1 MANIKKIEPI
11 SDWVAFELDTTVL
24 NPPIV
29 RLKVSPIDLGEIK
42 DLVDGGKGTKFS
54 MVEKELLIDAVK
66 EWDVSLDG
74 VALPCSEEN
83 KRKYLW
89 LLLGLPVKA
98 KEGEKAG
105 QVFAHELLAYVSDLE
120 NFVKN

>member
-1 MANIKKIEPI
+1 MGDIKKIEPL
-11 SDWVAFELDTTVL
+11 SGWASFELDTTVL

-29 RLKVSPIDLGEIK
+29 KLKVSPIDLGQVK
-42 DLVDGGKGTKFS
+42 DVVDAGRGGKFS
-54 MVEKELLIDAVK
+54 LVEKELLIEAVK
-66 EWDVSLDG
+66 EWDISLDG

-98 KEGEKAG
+98 KEGETG
-105 QVFAHELLAYVSDLE
+105 QVFAHELLAYASDLE